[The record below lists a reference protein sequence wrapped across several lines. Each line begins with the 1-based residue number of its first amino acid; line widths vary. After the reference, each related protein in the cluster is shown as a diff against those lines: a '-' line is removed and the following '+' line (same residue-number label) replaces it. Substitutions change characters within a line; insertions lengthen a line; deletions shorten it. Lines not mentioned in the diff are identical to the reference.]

1 MVNFIFIGFL
11 QTFMMR
17 VIILLFTVLAVA
29 LGNQISFED
38 LDIEKLLSNEEKSKA
53 AFACLMDQ
61 KPCGEMQGLRD
72 TIPYLIKTKCGQ
84 CTPKQKQKYDHIS
97 KVLSE
102 KHPEYFSALA
112 LKYSPSAQ

>member
-1 MVNFIFIGFL
+1 
-11 QTFMMR
+11 MMR
-17 VIILLFTVLAVA
+17 VVILLLTVVAVA
-29 LGNQISFED
+29 IGNKFNIED

-72 TIPYLIKTKCGQ
+72 TIPELIKTKCGQ
-84 CTPKQKQKYDHIS
+84 CTPKQKQKFEHIS

-102 KHPEYFSALA
+102 KNSEYFNALA
-112 LKYSPSAQ
+112 LKYSPSAQSN